1 MEKTR
6 PLGLNL
12 LPSIADFFFI
22 AILFYL
28 FFSTKGGLLGD
39 GDTGYHIRAGQY
51 ILDTFSIPKQD
62 IFSFHAP
69 PLPWTAHEWLSEIIM
84 ALIHNALG
92 LTGVVAF
99 FAFLLALTTYL
110 LFKILRRYGVDI
122 LIATAVSTLVFSSS
136 KIHWLARPHVFS
148 FLLMIVSHYL
158 LESWQRGGGNRLYLL
173 PPLMLLWV
181 NLHGGYLGG
190 FMLLA
195 AYLAGNLIARL
206 SAPPAE
212 RDAHTKKL
220 KQLACTGMACLAVC
234 LINPYGYHI
243 LLFPFNLVSDKYL
256 MDHVSEFLSPNFH
269 DRMPFK
275 YLLLLLI
282 AVLALSRKRI
292 EATELIL
299 ILGFTNM
306 ALYSAR
312 YIPLFALVTAP
323 ILARQAA
330 AAGELV
336 GDRTAQFFRKRSE
349 NVNRLDARSSAY
361 LWPALAVLVVAGAVC
376 SGKFQHSFDQKTKP
390 VAATE
395 FLIKENI
402 TGNMF
407 NNDEFGDYLI
417 YRSYPRYK
425 VFFDGRSDMYGAGM
439 LKEYGKVANFEP
451 GWEAILEKY
460 RITWILYDTQSN
472 LARYLAKESNW
483 VRIYSDSVA
492 SIFVKNI
499 PQHRDLIA
507 KYGISGKAVAIP
519 STASPSAL
527 EEPQCP
533 LPPKGQKPN
542 CVPSPGHTSLQ
553 SKRRELFSSP
563 SLDGRGV
570 GEVANSAAGGGY
582 PHPLTPSRQGRGTTD
597 VCSDC

>member
-1 MEKTR
+1 MEKAR

-69 PLPWTAHEWLSEIIM
+69 PLPWTAHEWLAEIIM
-84 ALIHNALG
+84 ALMHNALG

-99 FAFLLALTTYL
+99 FALLLALTNYL
-110 LFKILRRYGVDI
+110 LFKMLRWYGAEILTV
-122 LIATAVSTLVFSSS
+122 TAVITLVFSSS
-136 KIHWLARPHVFS
+136 RIHWLARPHVFS
-148 FLLMIVSHYL
+148 FLLMIVSHCL
-158 LESWQRGGGNRLYLL
+158 LESWQRGRGNRLYLL
-173 PPLMLLWV
+173 PPVMLLWV

-195 AYLAGNLIARL
+195 AYLAGNLAARL

-212 RDAHTKKL
+212 REAHTKKL
-220 KQLACTGMACLAVC
+220 KQLAWTGMACLAVC

-269 DRMPFK
+269 DWMPFK

-282 AVLALSRKRI
+282 VILALSRERV

-299 ILGFTNM
+299 ILGFTDM
-306 ALYSAR
+306 ALCSAR
-312 YIPLFALVTAP
+312 YIPLFALVAAP
-323 ILARQAA
+323 ILTRHAA
-330 AAGELV
+330 SVLELAG
-336 GDRTAQFFRKRSE
+336 GKTAEFFRKRSE
-349 NVNRLDARSSAY
+349 NVTRLDARASVW
-361 LWPALAVLVVAGAVC
+361 LWPALALLVVAGAGY
-376 SGKFQHSFDQKTKP
+376 SGKVQHSFDAKAKP

-395 FLIKENI
+395 FLIREGI
-402 TGNMF
+402 SGNMF

-417 YRSYPRYK
+417 YRSHPQYK
-425 VFFDGRSDMYGAGM
+425 VFFDGRSDMYGAGIM
-439 LKEYGKVANFEP
+439 KEYGKVCGFEP
-451 GWEAILEKY
+451 GWEAILDKY
-460 RITWILYDTQSN
+460 RATWIFIETPSY
-472 LARYLAKESNW
+472 LARFLAKDANW
-483 VRIYSDSVA
+483 VQIYCDKVA

-507 KYGISGKAVAIP
+507 KYGSAGKAVAVP
-519 STASPSAL
+519 APASPSVL

-533 LPPKGQKPN
+533 LPRKGQKPQ
-542 CVPSPGHTSLQ
+542 CDPGPARTSLALE
-553 SKRRELFSSP
+553 SDP
-563 SLDGRGV
+563 YNGRGV
-570 GEVANSAAGGGY
+570 GGGVKQ
-582 PHPLTPSRQGRGTTD
+582 PTPLQVTRRPPPD
-597 VCSDC
+597 PE